1 MPGFLKIPASTEV
14 QMPKKTAA
22 VYVYVFLFFL
32 LVTVGGL
39 PLNSE
44 STIIKNVTVFLP
56 DGTWQ
61 ADSFITIKGCK
72 IEKIGL
78 MKTLKPGESKE
89 IFDNEYDLKGHM
101 IYPAFIDPLCK
112 KFQKD
117 DEKKTKASGR
127 SQRPERSRSSRENM
141 DREKRKP
148 LAERNYFI
156 KRQAVEQLQLDPEK
170 AKEVMRHGFAVLHV
184 ISPDGIISGN
194 TAVISLVSD
203 NIAEAVLVPESFMAL
218 FLQPNSMDYPTT
230 YAGLLAELNQLKA
243 DSSYY
248 QKMKQLQFFNPYGR
262 TQYIP
267 EMDAL
272 WPYFLKEKRFLITA
286 DNYVEQ
292 RMVERIKQQLDID
305 LVMVAHP
312 GVWRRTVS
320 PDIPIILPLSFKPA
334 DTGKYAV
341 QGKTLKKEAEEK
353 IFPKKLASFF
363 TSHKNISL
371 APPDSSDY
379 QVLFKNI
386 RALVKHGVT
395 EVDIINAL
403 TINPA
408 RLLNISKY
416 TGSLEKGKLANLIA
430 ADKKVFDP
438 KAKIKVVFV
447 EGKRFEFKAKE
458 TPKTPEKKKKD
469 KKKPKK
475 TSTAKVDSPGAS
487 LPGTRDLL
495 LKSAT
500 IYTFDRGVLEG
511 FDLLIREGKITQMAQ
526 NIQVKDNLNTINLQG
541 KSIIPGIIDSHTH
554 IGLSGGSNE
563 MSENITPEV
572 KMENQL
578 DPDNSRIYYA
588 LTGGVTMV
596 HTMHGSSNPIGGE
609 NVTIKLKW
617 GRSAEDMIEKR
628 APRTLKMA
636 LGENPK
642 TMTKNFPT
650 TRMGVSDS
658 IGSAYK
664 KALNYRKQWE
674 NYQKKME
681 QTPEQDRARLIPPR
695 KDYRME
701 ALLDTIDK
709 KMVIRCHT
717 YRAEETLE
725 LIRLSKEFG
734 FKIAGFEHIHQAYR
748 IADELKADNIGISI
762 FIDAWNYKA
771 EASEFSPWGLELLHE
786 KGVEIS
792 LNSDSGEIMRRLYM
806 EAGKMRRY
814 TGMNDLEALK
824 TITLNPAKMLGV
836 DHFTGSIEIGK
847 DADLAVFDGH
857 PLSSMSKC
865 ILTIIEGE
873 IYFDRSKDPYAK
885 VKER

>member
-1 MPGFLKIPASTEV
+1 MRVSTEV
-14 QMPKKTAA
+14 QMPNKTAA
-22 VYVYVFLFFL
+22 VYVYIFLFFL
-32 LVTVGGL
+32 LVIVGGL
-39 PLNSE
+39 PLNAE
-44 STIIKNVTVFLP
+44 STIIKNVTIFLP
-56 DGTWQ
+56 DGTRQ

-78 MKTLKPGESKE
+78 MKALEPGESKE
-89 IFDNEYDLKGHM
+89 IFDNQYDLKGYM

-117 DEKKTKASGR
+117 DEKKEKPGQA
-127 SQRPERSRSSRENM
+127 QRPERSRASRIKIEK
-141 DREKRKP
+141 EKRKSFE
-148 LAERNYFI
+148 ERNYFI
-156 KRQAVEQLQLDPEK
+156 KRKTVDQLQPDQEK
-170 AKEVMRHGFAVLHV
+170 AKEVMRHGFAVLH
-184 ISPDGIISGN
+184 IIAPDGIISG
-194 TAVISLVSD
+194 TTTVISLVSD

-218 FLQPNSMDYPTT
+218 FLQPNAMDYPTT
-230 YAGLLAELNQLKA
+230 ISGLLAELNQLKA

-248 QKMKQLQFFNPYGR
+248 QKMKQLQFFNPSGR
-262 TQYIP
+262 TRYIP
-267 EMDAL
+267 ELDIL
-272 WPYFLKEKRFLITA
+272 HPYFLKEKRFFITA
-286 DNYVEQ
+286 DNYVKQ
-292 RMVERIKQQLDID
+292 RMVELIKQQLDID
-305 LVMVAHP
+305 LVMAAHP

-334 DTGKYAV
+334 DAGKYAV
-341 QGKTLKKEAEEK
+341 QGETLKKEAEEK
-353 IFPKKLASFF
+353 IFPEKLAAFF
-363 TSHKNISL
+363 TRHKNISL
-371 APPDSSDY
+371 TAPGSSDY
-379 QVLFKNI
+379 RELFKNI
-386 RALVKHGVT
+386 RTLMKQGVT
-395 EVDIINAL
+395 EVNIINAL

-430 ADKKVFDP
+430 ADKNVFDP
-438 KAKIKVVFV
+438 KAKIELVFV
-447 EGKRFEFKAKE
+447 EGKRFEFKVKE
-458 TPKTPEKKKKD
+458 TPKTPEKKKRE
-469 KKKPKK
+469 KKKTGKP
-475 TSTAKVDSPGAS
+475 SAGKVKSIPAPVS
-487 LPGTRDLL
+487 GTRDLL
-495 LKSAT
+495 LKNAH

-511 FDLLIREGKITQMAQ
+511 YDLLIREGKITRMAR

-554 IGLSGGSNE
+554 IGLYGGINE
-563 MSENITPEV
+563 RSENITPEV
-572 KMENQL
+572 KIEYQL
-578 DPDNSRIYYA
+578 DPDNYRIYYA

-617 GRSAEDMIEKR
+617 GKSAEEMIEKR
-628 APRTLKMA
+628 ASRTLKMA

-642 TMTKNFPT
+642 TMTKGLPA
-650 TRMGVSDS
+650 TRMGVSAV
-658 IGSAYK
+658 IASAYK

-674 NYQKKME
+674 NYQKKQD
-681 QTPEQDRARLIPPR
+681 QTPEQDRAKLIPPP

-709 KMVIRCHT
+709 KMTIRCHT

-734 FKIAGFEHIHQAYR
+734 FRIAGFEHIHQAYR
-748 IADELKADNIGISI
+748 IADELKAGNIGISI

-771 EASEFSPWGLELLHE
+771 EASEFTPWGLKLLHE

-792 LNSDSGEIMRRLYM
+792 LNSDSSEIMRRFYM

-814 TGMNDLEALK
+814 AGMNDLEALK

-865 ILTIIEGE
+865 ILAIIEGE
-873 IYFDRSKDPYAK
+873 IYFDRSRDPYVK

>member
-1 MPGFLKIPASTEV
+1 
-14 QMPKKTAA
+14 MPKKTAL

-32 LVTVGGL
+32 LVTVGAS
-39 PLNSE
+39 PLNAE
-44 STIIKNVTVFLP
+44 FTIIKNVTVFLP

-72 IEKIGL
+72 IEKIGPMNVL
-78 MKTLKPGESKE
+78 KTGESKE

-117 DEKKTKASGR
+117 DEKKKAPAQSR
-127 SQRPERSRSSRENM
+127 RPERSRASREKL

-156 KRQAVEQLQLDPEK
+156 KRKAVEQLQLDQEK
-170 AKEVMRHGFAVLHV
+170 AKEVMRHGFAVLH
-184 ISPDGIISGN
+184 IIAPDGIISG
-194 TAVISLVSD
+194 TTTVISLVSD

-230 YAGLLAELNQLKA
+230 PGGLLAELNQLKA
-243 DSSYY
+243 DNSYY
-248 QKMKQLQFFNPYGR
+248 RKMKQLQFFNPSGR
-262 TQYIP
+262 MQYIP
-267 EMDAL
+267 EMDTL
-272 WPYFLKEKRFLITA
+272 QPYFSREKRILITA
-286 DNYVEQ
+286 DNYAAQ
-292 RMVERIKQQLDID
+292 RMVELIKQQLDID
-305 LVMVAHP
+305 LVMVVLP
-312 GVWRRTVS
+312 GVWRRAVS
-320 PDIPIILPLSFKPA
+320 PDVPIILPLSFKPA
-334 DTGKYAV
+334 DASKYAV

-353 IFPKKLASFF
+353 IFPKKLAVFF
-363 TSHKNISL
+363 NSHKNISL
-371 APPDSSDY
+371 APPGSSDY

-386 RALVKHGVT
+386 RILMKQGVT
-395 EVDIINAL
+395 EEDIINAL
-403 TINPA
+403 TVNPA
-408 RLLNISKY
+408 RLLKISKY
-416 TGSLEKGKLANLIA
+416 TGSLEKGKLANLIV

-438 KAKIKVVFV
+438 NAKIKVVFV
-447 EGKRFEFKAKE
+447 EGKRFEFKAKK
-458 TPKTPEKKKKD
+458 TPEIPEKKKKE

-475 TSTAKVDSPGAS
+475 SSTRKIKSPPEPMSGA
-487 LPGTRDLL
+487 RDLL
-495 LKSAT
+495 LKNAN
-500 IYTFDRGVLEG
+500 IYTFDQGVLEG
-511 FDLLIREGKITQMAQ
+511 YDLLIRGGKITGLAQ
-526 NIQVKDNLNTINLQG
+526 NIKVNGSKNNIRTINLQG

-554 IGLSGGSNE
+554 IGLYRGSNE
-563 MSENITPEV
+563 MSENVTPEV
-572 KMENQL
+572 KMEFAVN
-578 DPDNSRIYYA
+578 PDHPRIYYT

-596 HTMHGSSNPIGGE
+596 HTMHGSSNTIGGE

-617 GRSAEDMIEKR
+617 GKSAEEMIEKR
-628 APRTLKMA
+628 ALRTLKMA

-642 TMTKNFPT
+642 TMTKTFPN

-658 IGSAYK
+658 IESAYK

-674 NYQKKME
+674 NYQKKQD
-681 QTPEQDRARLIPPR
+681 QTPEQDRAKLIPPR
-695 KDYRME
+695 KDYRLE
-701 ALLDTIDK
+701 GLLDTIDR
-709 KMVIRCHT
+709 KMAIRCHT

-725 LIRLSKEFG
+725 LIRLSKKIG
-734 FKIAGFEHIHQAYR
+734 FKIAAFEHIHQAFR
-748 IADELKADNIGISI
+748 IADELKANNIGISI

-771 EASEFSPWGLELLHE
+771 EASEFSPWGLKLLHE

-792 LNSDSGEIMRRLYM
+792 INSDGAEIMRRFYI

-814 TGMNDLEALK
+814 AGMNDLEALK

-847 DADLAVFDGH
+847 EADLAVFDGH

-873 IYFDRSKDPYAK
+873 IYFDRSKDPYVG

>member
-1 MPGFLKIPASTEV
+1 
-14 QMPKKTAA
+14 MPKKRAV
-22 VYVYVFLFFL
+22 VYVLLFFL

-39 PLNSE
+39 SLSAE

-78 MKTLKPGESKE
+78 MMALKPGENKG

-117 DEKKTKASGR
+117 DEKKKAPGQ
-127 SQRPERSRSSRENM
+127 SQRSERSRASREKM

-170 AKEVMRHGFAVLHV
+170 AKEVMRHGFAVLH
-184 ISPDGIISGN
+184 IIAPDGIISGT

-203 NIAEAVLVPESFMAL
+203 NIAEAVLVPESFLAL

-230 YAGLLAELNQLKA
+230 HGGLLAELNQLKA

-248 QKMKQLQFFNPYGR
+248 QKMKQLQFFNPSGR
-262 TQYIP
+262 IQYIP

-292 RMVERIKQQLDID
+292 RMVELIKQQLDID

-312 GVWRRTVS
+312 GVWRRAVS
-320 PDIPIILPLSFKPA
+320 PDVPIILPLSFKPA
-334 DTGKYAV
+334 DASKYAV
-341 QGKTLKKEAEEK
+341 QGKAFKKEAEEK
-353 IFPKKLASFF
+353 IFPEKLAAFF

-371 APPDSSDY
+371 TSPDDDDY

-386 RALVKHGVT
+386 RILMKQGVT
-395 EVDIINAL
+395 EEDIINAL

-408 RLLNISKY
+408 RLLKVSKY
-416 TGSLEKGKLANLIA
+416 AGSLEKGKLANIIVS
-430 ADKKVFDP
+430 DKNVFDAN
-438 KAKIKVVFV
+438 AKIKLVFV

-469 KKKPKK
+469 KQKPEKP
-475 TSTAKVDSPGAS
+475 SARKVKSPPASISGA
-487 LPGTRDLL
+487 RDLL
-495 LKSAT
+495 LKNAY
-500 IYTFDRGVLEG
+500 IYTFDQGVLEG
-511 FDLLIREGKITQMAQ
+511 YDLLIREGKITQIAQ
-526 NIQVKDNLNTINLQG
+526 NIQVKDNINSINLQG
-541 KSIIPGIIDSHTH
+541 KFIIPGIIDSHTH
-554 IGLSGGSNE
+554 IGLYGEINE

-572 KMENQL
+572 KMEYQV

-617 GRSAEDMIEKR
+617 GKSAEEMIEKR
-628 APRTLKMA
+628 ASRTLKMA

-650 TRMGVSDS
+650 TRMGVADA
-658 IGSAYK
+658 IGSAFK

-674 NYQKKME
+674 NYQKKQE
-681 QTPEQDRARLIPPR
+681 QTPEQDKVKLIPPR

-701 ALLDTIDK
+701 ALLDAIDK

-734 FKIAGFEHIHQAYR
+734 FKIAGFEHIHQAFR
-748 IADELKADNIGISI
+748 IADELKANNIGISI
-762 FIDAWNYKA
+762 FIDVWNYKA
-771 EASEFSPWGLELLHE
+771 EASEFSPWGLKLLHE

-792 LNSDSGEIMRRLYM
+792 LNSDSSEVMRRFYM

-814 TGMNDLEALK
+814 AGMNDLEALK

-865 ILTIIEGE
+865 ALTIIEGE
-873 IYFDRSKDPYAK
+873 IYFDRSRDPYVG
-885 VKER
+885 VKERKK

>member
-1 MPGFLKIPASTEV
+1 
-14 QMPKKTAA
+14 
-22 VYVYVFLFFL
+22 
-32 LVTVGGL
+32 VGGL
-39 PLNSE
+39 HLNAE
-44 STIIKNVTVFLP
+44 STIIKNVKVFLP

-78 MKTLKPGESKE
+78 MKTLKPAEKKE
-89 IFDNEYDLKGHM
+89 IFDNEFDLKGHM

-117 DEKKTKASGR
+117 DEKKKDPDQA
-127 SQRPERSRSSRENM
+127 QRRERSRTSREKI
-141 DREKRKP
+141 DKEKRKSFE
-148 LAERNYFI
+148 ERNYFI
-156 KRQAVEQLQLDPEK
+156 KRKAVEQLELDQEK
-170 AKEVMRHGFAVLHV
+170 AKEVLRYGFAALH
-184 ISPDGIISGN
+184 IIAPDGIISGT
-194 TAVISLVSD
+194 TAVISLVSE

-218 FLQPNSMDYPTT
+218 FLQPNSRDYPSTH
-230 YAGLLAELNQLKA
+230 AGLLAELNQLKA
-243 DSSYY
+243 DNLYY
-248 QKMKQLQFFNPYGR
+248 QKMKQLQFFNPSGR
-262 TQYIP
+262 MQYIP
-267 EMDAL
+267 EVDVL
-272 WPYFLKEKRFLITA
+272 KPYFLKEKRFLITA
-286 DNYVEQ
+286 DNYVKQ
-292 RMVERIKQQLDID
+292 CIVERMKQQLDID

-312 GVWRRTVS
+312 GVWRKPVS

-334 DTGKYAV
+334 ADSKYAL

-353 IFPKKLASFF
+353 IFPGKLAAFF
-363 TSHKNISL
+363 PSHKNISL
-371 APPDSSDY
+371 ASPDSSDY
-379 QVLFKNI
+379 HALFKNI
-386 RALVKHGVT
+386 RTLMKLGVT
-395 EVDIINAL
+395 EIDIINAL

-416 TGSLEKGKLANLIA
+416 TGSLEKGKLANLIVT
-430 ADKKVFDP
+430 DKNVFAP
-438 KAKIKVVFV
+438 KAKIKLVFV
-447 EGKRFEFKAKE
+447 EGKRFEFKAKK
-458 TPKTPEKKKKD
+458 TPKTPEKKKKE
-469 KKKPKK
+469 KKKPRKP
-475 TSTAKVDSPGAS
+475 SARKVKS
-487 LPGTRDLL
+487 LPTPVSGVRDLL
-495 LKSAT
+495 LKNAN

-511 FDLLIREGKITQMAQ
+511 YDLLIRGGKITQITQ
-526 NIQVKDNLNTINLQG
+526 NIQVKDHLNTINLKG

-554 IGLSGGSNE
+554 IGLLGNINE

-572 KMENQL
+572 KMEFQMN
-578 DPDNSRIYYA
+578 PDNTRIYYA

-617 GRSAEDMIEKR
+617 GKSAEEMIEKR
-628 APRTLKMA
+628 ASRTLKMA

-642 TMTKNFPT
+642 TLTKDFPT
-650 TRMGVSDS
+650 TRMGISAA
-658 IGSAYK
+658 IESAYK

-674 NYQKKME
+674 NFQKKLE
-681 QTPEQDRARLIPPR
+681 QTPEPDRAKLIPPR

-709 KMVIRCHT
+709 KMAIRCHT

-734 FKIAGFEHIHQAYR
+734 FKIAGFEHIHQAFR
-748 IADELKADNIGISI
+748 IADELKANNIGISI

-771 EASEFSPWGLELLHE
+771 EASEFSPWGLKLLHE

-792 LNSDSGEIMRRLYM
+792 LNSDGSEEMRRFYM

-814 TGMNDLEALK
+814 AGINDLEALK
-824 TITLNPAKMLGV
+824 TITLNPAKMMGV

-847 DADLAVFDGH
+847 DADLAVIDGH

-873 IYFDRSKDPYAK
+873 IYFDRSRDPYVK

>member
-1 MPGFLKIPASTEV
+1 MPGFQKIPASKEV
-14 QMPKKTAA
+14 QMPKKAA
-22 VYVYVFLFFL
+22 VVYVFLFFL
-32 LVTVGGL
+32 LVTVGAL
-39 PLNSE
+39 PLNAE

-61 ADSFITIKGCK
+61 AGSFITIKGCK
-72 IEKIGL
+72 IEKIGF
-78 MKTLKPGESKE
+78 MKALKTGESKE

-117 DEKKTKASGR
+117 DEKKKKPGQA
-127 SQRPERSRSSRENM
+127 QRPERSRASREKM

-156 KRQAVEQLQLDPEK
+156 KRNAVEQLQLDQEK
-170 AKEVMRHGFAVLHV
+170 AKEVMRHGFAVLH
-184 ISPDGIISGN
+184 IIAPDGIISGT

-230 YAGLLAELNQLKA
+230 YGGLLAELNQLKA

-248 QKMKQLQFFNPYGR
+248 QKMKQLQFFNPSGR
-262 TQYIP
+262 VRYIP
-267 EMDAL
+267 ELDTL
-272 WPYFLKEKRFLITA
+272 HPYFSKEKRFLITA
-286 DNYVEQ
+286 DNYVKQ
-292 RMVERIKQQLDID
+292 RMVERMKRQLDID
-305 LVMVAHP
+305 LVMAAHP
-312 GVWRRTVS
+312 GVWRRAVS
-320 PDIPIILPLSFKPA
+320 PDVPIILPLSFKPA
-334 DTGKYAV
+334 DASKYAV
-341 QGKTLKKEAEEK
+341 QGETLKKEAEEK
-353 IFPKKLASFF
+353 IFPGKLAAFF
-363 TSHKNISL
+363 TRHKNISL
-371 APPDSSDY
+371 AAPDSSDY
-379 QVLFKNI
+379 QALFKNI
-386 RALVKHGVT
+386 RILMKQGVT

-430 ADKKVFDP
+430 ADNNVFDP
-438 KAKIKVVFV
+438 KAKIKLVFV

-458 TPKTPEKKKKD
+458 IPKTPGKKKKD
-469 KKKPKK
+469 KKKAKK
-475 TSTAKVDSPGAS
+475 PSTKKVKSTPAPLS
-487 LPGTRDLL
+487 GTRDLL
-495 LKSAT
+495 LKNAN

-511 FDLLIREGKITQMAQ
+511 YDLLIREGKTKEIAQ
-526 NIQVKDNLNTINLQG
+526 NIQIKNNVQTINLQG

-554 IGLSGGSNE
+554 IGLSGDSNE

-572 KMENQL
+572 KMEYQV

-588 LTGGVTMV
+588 LSGGVTMV

-617 GRSAEDMIEKR
+617 GKSAEEMIEKR
-628 APRTLKMA
+628 ALRTLKMA

-642 TMTKNFPT
+642 TMSKNFPT
-650 TRMGVSDS
+650 TRMGVSAA

-664 KALNYRKQWE
+664 KTLNYRKQWE
-674 NYQKKME
+674 NYQKKRE
-681 QTPEQDRARLIPPR
+681 QTPEQDRDKLIPPR
-695 KDYRME
+695 KDYRLE

-709 KMVIRCHT
+709 KMAIRCHT

-734 FKIAGFEHIHQAYR
+734 FKIAGFEHIHQAFR
-748 IADELKADNIGISI
+748 IADELKANNIGISI

-786 KGVEIS
+786 KGVGIS
-792 LNSDSGEIMRRLYM
+792 INSDSSEVMRRLYI

-814 TGMNDLEALK
+814 AGMNDLEALK

-836 DHFTGSIEIGK
+836 DHFTGSIAIGK
-847 DADLAVFDGH
+847 EADLAVFDGH

-873 IYFDRSKDPYAK
+873 IYFDRSKDPYVG